1 MAVYEDASAMV
12 EKVVG
17 WTAFVVL
24 FSAMFF
30 IKWTAIFFIA
40 TVITALTLKE

>member
-30 IKWTAIFFIA
+30 FKWTAIFFMA

>member
-1 MAVYEDASAMV
+1 MAVYEDDSAMV

-17 WTAFVVL
+17 WTTFAVL

-30 IKWTAIFFIA
+30 IKWTAIFFMA

>member
-17 WTAFVVL
+17 WTTFVVL

-30 IKWTAIFFIA
+30 IKWTVIFFMAI
-40 TVITALTLKE
+40 VITALTLKD